1 MAFLSFLN
9 SFAQGMDPFSTRLIL
24 GDFEFLDFEVP
35 ERIAIPGKQKTVIHQ
50 MIGGRRTVDVLGVE
64 YDAITWTGIFTGPE
78 TESRVQ
84 ALERLR
90 DAGQQIALT
99 LDQYSFTVVIT
110 NFTPVYEFIY
120 RRPYSIE
127 VAVVSRD
134 DTPNS
139 IDALTGTLDAL
150 VNSDVGTALGLSSVI
165 NVSDVTSAVNT
176 VQSAV
181 KQVTDFAHATVDTI
195 QTVVR
200 PIIAARNVIHSTILT
215 VESAANQIT
224 TLGGIIPGNPVSTT
238 INNVLAQVDQSTK
251 LPALYQLNNVLSR
264 LNKNVQSGQTADGVR
279 TITISGGN
287 LYQVSSDQYGD
298 PSLWES
304 IASANG
310 LSDPQL
316 TGINT
321 LTIPSNPATASTST
335 TASQ

>member
-35 ERIAIPGKQKTVIHQ
+35 ERIAIPGKQKTVTHQ
-50 MIGGRRTVDVLGVE
+50 MIGGRRVVDVLGVE
-64 YDAITWTGIFTGPE
+64 YDPITWTGIFTGPE

-90 DAGQQIALT
+90 DAGQQIPLT

-110 NFTPVYEFIY
+110 NFTPTYEFIY

-127 VAVVSRD
+127 VAVISRD
-134 DTPNS
+134 DTPNA
-139 IDALTGTLDAL
+139 IDSLTGALDAL
-150 VNSDVGTALGLSSVI
+150 VNSDVGTALGLSNVI
-165 NVSDVTSAVNT
+165 NVSAVTSAVNT

-200 PIIAARNVIHSTILT
+200 PIIAARNIVHSTILT

-224 TLGGIIPGNPVSTT
+224 TLGGLVPGNPVSTT
-238 INNVLAQVDQSTK
+238 INNVLAQVDQTTK

-287 LYQVSSDQYGD
+287 LYQVSADQYGD

-316 TGINT
+316 SGINT
-321 LTIPSNPATASTST
+321 LTIPSNPSTTTST
-335 TASQ
+335 TTSQ